1 MRLYKNTSSERF
13 QLTRMHIS
21 SIRTRFLLGFVALS
35 VMVSVIFLFYFYTF
49 SQQQIV
55 QRVGDVQTLRIS
67 SAMHNAEMQLSE
79 VNSFFYWL
87 ITNKE
92 LEALLR
98 LESPDDVPYSTYK
111 QGFFNDLNNLHIYNQ
126 VKNRINLL
134 YIRGTNGLTILYGKN
149 AYNIETES
157 VLQDE
162 WYQQAK
168 ASNGSILWFPA
179 IKNYSQIPLVGII
192 KPPAD
197 HVIPVFK
204 YIKYGTSSH
213 IFGEIILLLDSDI
226 MIYIDDAGMED
237 ALDMM
242 VDPNGTVIAATDFD
256 YVGKSLSDE
265 TFYKEAIKQ
274 ERGTFS
280 ASVDGI
286 NSLVTIS
293 RPQRSGNS
301 LISIL
306 AMSSVTPT
314 VLTLVRSSILWALA
328 IMIFSIIVSIYL
340 SANFSRPIQAII
352 KRIDD
357 ISQGV
362 FHQHPMN
369 VTAWNVEE
377 VRFLSARLDM
387 MEYKLQHLIR
397 ERVVREQEKR
407 DLEIQMLQSQ
417 ISPHFLNNTI
427 SSIRM
432 MATIQGAQSIE
443 RMLEGLS
450 TILASTLKQ
459 SAEQITLRDELKV
472 VDAYI
477 YIQRIRYHGRI
488 NYELRLKNENLLNC
502 LIVRFT
508 LQPLIENAI
517 FHGVVPKNEIGR
529 IILSVRR
536 DGENLSFIV
545 ADDGVGIP
553 PEKVEGLL
561 NGPKTNDRRI
571 LHGFG
576 LANVNRRLKLVYG
589 ESYGLSIISTS
600 GLTQIAVTIPF
611 KISQREE
618 ADESTDR

>member
-126 VKNRINLL
+126 VKNRISLL

-157 VLQDE
+157 LLQDE

-488 NYELRLKNENLLNC
+488 NYELRLENENLLNC

-517 FHGVVPKNEIGR
+517 IHGIFEKPSKCGR
-529 IILSVRR
+529 LAVAVRR
-536 DGENLSFIV
+536 EPDGIRITIE
-545 ADDGVGIP
+545 DDGVGMD
-553 PEKVEGLL
+553 EATLL
-561 NGPKTNDRRI
+561 SNFSPAAPGQITATPGGYGVRNIQDRLR
-571 LHGFG
+571 LAYGEPFG
-576 LANVNRRLKLVYG
+576 LSCVSRPGKGTTVTVY
-589 ESYGLSIISTS
+589 
-600 GLTQIAVTIPF
+600 IPA
-611 KISQREE
+611 IEPEE
-618 ADESTDR
+618 QPQEG

>member
-92 LEALLR
+92 LESLLR

-168 ASNGSILWFPA
+168 VSNGSILWFPA

-242 VDPNGTVIAATDFD
+242 VDSNGTVIAATDFD

-488 NYELRLKNENLLNC
+488 NYELRLENENLLNC